1 MAYFKTK
8 NKLEQAYEKWLLQ
21 CQTIREATDTNRLK
35 TETPKEK
42 EQRIE
47 LLKKDYA
54 KFVEYY
60 FPHLA
65 TCKVGKFH
73 IQAAKKILKTKNLK
87 AVFEWARG
95 HAKSMTFCCM
105 IPMWLKARGELNVM
119 VLVSKSNEKA
129 NALLG
134 DLQAE
139 LANNKRY
146 IDDFGEQFKFGDW
159 REGEFSTADG
169 CAFFALGRGQSP
181 RGIRKGA
188 HRPDYIVI
196 DDLDDDELVLN
207 PKRVRKLIEWIK
219 TALFGAL
226 DMGRGRF
233 IMVGNRIHSNSVLAN
248 IAKTENIFHTI
259 VNAID
264 KNGIISWKEK
274 YTLAE
279 IQEAIAFMGFRNA
292 QKEFFNNPISEG
304 TVFKNDWIVYQ
315 KILSSYFKQFIKII
329 VYTDPSFKNT
339 STADFK
345 ASVALAMDKRGKLYI
360 LRCFVRNCTVSEM
373 VRWHYDLFEE
383 WHNLPV
389 PVTFM
394 METSFAQDLLL
405 QEFVKEGETRNMQL
419 PIRKDDRKKPEK
431 FGRIEAISPLFE
443 RGLIVWNEELKESP
457 DFKTAVE
464 QLLSIEQG
472 TKTPDD
478 FPDALEGA
486 IWQLQRSVQLASAPL
501 PTFYSRQRKNSY

>member
-1 MAYFKTK
+1 MIKRK
-8 NKLEQAYEKWLLQ
+8 KPLQEAYEKWLLQ
-21 CQTIREATDTNRLK
+21 CKTIREATDTNRLK
-35 TETPKEK
+35 TETTKEK

-47 LLKKDYA
+47 SLKKDYS

-65 TCKVGKFH
+65 TSKVGKFH

-119 VLVSKSNEKA
+119 VLVSKSNDKA
-129 NALLG
+129 NQLLG

-139 LANNKRY
+139 LANNSRY
-146 IDDFGEQFKFGDW
+146 IADFGLQFKFGDW
-159 REGEFSTADG
+159 REGEFSTTDG

-188 HRPDYIVI
+188 HRPDYIVC
-196 DDLDDDELVLN
+196 DDIDDDELVLN
-207 PKRVRKLIEWIK
+207 PKRVRKLVEWIQ

-233 IMVGNRIHSNSVLAN
+233 IIVGNRIHSNSVLAN
-248 IAKTENIFHTI
+248 ITKIEGIYHTI
-259 VNAID
+259 INALD
-264 KNGIISWKEK
+264 KNGRINWKEK
-274 YTLAE
+274 YTLKE
-279 IQEAIAFMGFRNA
+279 IQEAIQFMGWRNA
-292 QKEFFNNPISEG
+292 QKEFFNNPISQG
-304 TVFKNDWIVYQ
+304 TVFKNEWIEYR
-315 KILSSYFKQFIKII
+315 KITKADYKNFVRII

-345 ASVALAMDKRGKLYI
+345 ASVALAVDTKGRFYI
-360 LRCFVRNCTVSEM
+360 LRCFVRQCTVSEM

-389 PVTFM
+389 PISFM

-405 QEFVKEGETRNMQL
+405 QEFVKEGETRKMQL

-431 FGRIEAISPLFE
+431 FGRIESISPLFE
-443 RGLIVWNEELKESP
+443 RGILFWNEERKESP
-457 DFKTAVE
+457 DFKAAVE

-472 TKTPDD
+472 TRTPDD
-478 FPDALEGA
+478 FPDSLEGA
-486 IWQLQRSVQLASAPL
+486 IWQLQRSVQLANAPL
-501 PTFYSRQRKNSY
+501 PTFYSRTRKNSY